1 MRTQRKQ
8 RTLISTKKP
17 QRLESL
23 RSGGKTPLL
32 AESEIWGKTV
42 ALSGTNEKIVAGQL
56 LRRFGFAGLVTLII
70 DNPVALASANRS
82 DRSLIELFFA
92 RSVLAMPA

>member
-1 MRTQRKQ
+1 MD
-8 RTLISTKKP
+8 
-17 QRLESL
+17 
-23 RSGGKTPLL
+23 
-32 AESEIWGKTV
+32 
-42 ALSGTNEKIVAGQL
+42 EKIVAGQL

-92 RSVLAMPA
+92 RSVLARPL